1 MAYVKKRRE
10 ECVLFLDDG
19 FSAESVAVR
28 LRTAGFT
35 VQRFPEW
42 FRDETG
48 EVRQNVLDPEV
59 IRFCHKN
66 GWLLVTRDHE
76 MKNTHR
82 EEIRKT
88 EIAILATAHNSAAS
102 QDEWVAALI
111 NLKSSILREFKKRER
126 PWFATFTR
134 TARISTI
141 ETIK

>member
-1 MAYVKKRRE
+1 MIYVKKRRE
-10 ECVLFLDDG
+10 ECVLFLDEG

-42 FRDETG
+42 FKDEHG
-48 EVRQNVLDPEV
+48 NVRKNVEDPEV

-82 EEIRKT
+82 EEIKRT
-88 EIAILATAHNSAAS
+88 DVAILATAHNSS
-102 QDEWVAALI
+102 EDQDEWVVAVI
-111 NLKSSILREFKKRER
+111 NLKTRILREFKKRQR
-126 PWFATFTR
+126 PWFATFSR
-134 TARISTI
+134 TARLTI
-141 ETIK
+141 ATIR

>member
-1 MAYVKKRRE
+1 MYVKKRRE
-10 ECVLFLDDG
+10 ECVLFLDEG

-42 FRDETG
+42 FRDENNQT
-48 EVRQNVLDPEV
+48 RRNVLDPEI

-76 MKNTHR
+76 MKNLHR
-82 EEIRKT
+82 EEIRKS
-88 EIAILATAHNSAAS
+88 EVAILATAHNSAED

-111 NLKSSILREFKKRER
+111 NLKSRILREFRKHER
-126 PWFATFTR
+126 PWFATFSR
-134 TARISTI
+134 SAVLTI
-141 ETIK
+141 TKIK